1 MKRTIITMM
10 TLAALLPAAAQ
21 QAAGTLALPLV
32 FDSYRE
38 VAAVDTIAVPDVA
51 DRSGAATDMAYAPE
65 WLTDANSSASRQS
78 DARYRAA
85 LAHPEL
91 VEYNSR
97 TLPEAPKAAV
107 IEAAPELALLTI
119 DTPPVEAPAD
129 VTAPVAPPA
138 PIHNWLHTFDGSLH
152 FTQAYISPNWYQGG
166 ENNLNILADVKW
178 TCNLNQEVHPNWL
191 FNNLVQYKLGV
202 STAHADSLR
211 NYAINEDNF
220 LFTSQLG
227 YKAVKHW
234 YYSAMLQFKTQFF
247 NNYKENTRDMTAAFL
262 SPGELNL
269 GLGMT
274 YEYKSK
280 DGDKVFTLA
289 IAPFSYNLKICRN
302 ITDIDP
308 TTFGIK
314 AGHHTKSDF
323 GSNVEAKLM
332 MKLGPNITWNSRL
345 YVFTNYKYVQGDFEN
360 TFDFTITKYLTTK
373 IFVHLRY
380 DKSHTW
386 NKSWKYW
393 QLKEILSFGLA
404 YRFAT
409 I

>member
-1 MKRTIITMM
+1 MKKSIITTVMAV
-10 TLAALLPAAAQ
+10 AALLPAAG
-21 QAAGTLALPLV
+21 AAPSTLALPLV

-38 VAAVDTIAVPDVA
+38 VSAVDTIATPDLAARTTDRAEVA
-51 DRSGAATDMAYAPE
+51 MPG
-65 WLTDANSSASRQS
+65 WLDSERQREAHES
-78 DARYRAA
+78 DVRYRATI
-85 LAHPEL
+85 AHPEL
-91 VEYNSR
+91 VEYNNL
-97 TLPEAPKAAV
+97 TLPEPPKSAV
-107 IEAAPELALLTI
+107 IVAGPELALLAVE
-119 DTPPVEAPAD
+119 PPAVEAPAD
-129 VTAPVAPPA
+129 VTAPEAPPA

-152 FTQAYISPNWYQGG
+152 FTQAYISRNWYQGG
-166 ENNLNILADVKW
+166 ENNLNILADLKW

-202 STAHADSLR
+202 STANGDSIR

-227 YKAVKHW
+227 YKATKHW

-247 NNYKENTRDMTAAFL
+247 NNYKINTRDMKAAFL
-262 SPGELNL
+262 SPGELNI

-274 YEYKSK
+274 YDYKSK
-280 DGDKVFTLA
+280 DGDRTFTLA
-289 IAPFSYNLKICRN
+289 IAPLSYNLKICRN

-308 TTFGIK
+308 TTFGIN
-314 AGHHTKSDF
+314 AGRHTKSDF

-332 MKLGPNITWNSRL
+332 MKLGPSITWNSRL
-345 YVFTNYKYVQGDFEN
+345 YIFTNYKYVQGDWEN
-360 TFDFTITKYLTTK
+360 TLDFSITKYLTTK

-380 DKSHTW
+380 DKSQSW
-386 NKSWKYW
+386 DSSWKYW

-404 YRFAT
+404 YRIAT